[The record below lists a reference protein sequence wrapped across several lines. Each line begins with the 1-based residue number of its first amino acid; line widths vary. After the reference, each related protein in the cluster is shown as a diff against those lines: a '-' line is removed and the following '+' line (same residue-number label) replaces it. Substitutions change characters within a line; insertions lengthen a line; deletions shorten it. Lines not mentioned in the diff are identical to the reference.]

1 MSECQECDDGQI
13 RKIKTP
19 YGIKEVCDTCGYVA
33 KDVDTYAGVMVWSH
47 KTAPEIEIHASKASA
62 AAVSESSRTRV
73 VRNPV
78 RVAHHAPQE
87 MGGRRQNTGRVE
99 PDTDRPSYKPR
110 HRQDRKPINQ
120 RAVSIPATLRQHVQ
134 SMVKGDTAK
143 LRTFT
148 KFTADEVGQV
158 VTVLPHTS
166 SLDDL
171 SRALGQ
177 RAGKI
182 NKATG
187 ILSWLSAFGHA
198 EPPTSITVWQGDDCL
213 VLKPESSFKLEPT
226 YDSLDFETRRSLGYT
241 SGSSRYI

>member
-13 RKIKTP
+13 RKIETP

-62 AAVSESSRTRV
+62 AAVLDSNRVRV

-78 RVAHHAPQE
+78 RVVHHAPQE
-87 MGGRRQNTGRVE
+87 MGGRRQNTGKVE
-99 PDTDRPSYKPR
+99 PEVRISNCRPT
-110 HRQDRKPINQ
+110 HQ
-120 RAVSIPATLRQHVQ
+120 RVSGPDQQRSITIPAPLRQHVQ
-134 SMVKGDTAK
+134 DMVKGNPEK
-143 LRTFT
+143 MRTYT
-148 KFTADEVGQV
+148 KFTVDEVNRV
-158 VTVLPHTS
+158 MAVLPHTS

-177 RAGKI
+177 RFGKN

-187 ILSWLSAFGHA
+187 ILSWLSVFGHTK
-198 EPPTSITVWQGDDCL
+198 PPTNVTVWQGDDCL
-213 VLKPESSFKLEPT
+213 VLKSESSFESMPT

-241 SGSSRYI
+241 LGSSRYI